1 MTSTPGTNPTS
12 DPTSVPATTAAHE
25 LGLGTVGIWSGAL
38 RITDGTGRDG
48 AITDAVE
55 EIEALGYGAIW
66 VGGSA
71 SVADARAVLAATHHL
86 RVATGILSIWDHPAD
101 RVAEEASDADRAHDD
116 RFVLG
121 VGASHQQ
128 LAPKEYAKPYT
139 AMREYLTA
147 LDEAPHPVP
156 ARRRVL
162 AALGPKMLQLSKDR
176 AAGAHPYLVTE
187 DQVAE
192 AREALGTGP
201 LLAPELKVVL
211 DDDLARA
218 RETARAYLRFYLE
231 LPNYTNN
238 LRRAGFGPADFEDGG
253 SDALLD
259 AVVAHGDAE
268 RVRSRVTGF
277 HKAGADH
284 VALQVV
290 TSDPVRDLPIP
301 AWRTL
306 AAALDLPGATA

>member
-1 MTSTPGTNPTS
+1 MTSNPGT
-12 DPTSVPATTAAHE
+12 DPSFGPATTAAHE
-25 LGLGTVGIWSGAL
+25 LGIGTVGIWSGAL
-38 RITDGTGRDG
+38 RVSDGTGRDG
-48 AITDAVE
+48 AITDAAE

-71 SVADARAVLAATHHL
+71 SVADAEAVLAATHHL
-86 RVATGILSIWDHPAD
+86 RVATGILSIWDHPAEL
-101 RVAEEASDADRAHDD
+101 VAEQASDANRAHDD
-116 RFVLG
+116 RFILG
-121 VGASHQQ
+121 IGASHQQ

-139 AMREYLTA
+139 AMQEYLTV
-147 LDEAPHPVP
+147 LDEAPNPVP
-156 ARRRVL
+156 AERRVL

-187 DQVAE
+187 DYVAE

-211 DDDLARA
+211 DDNLPRA

-238 LRRAGFGPADFEDGG
+238 LRRAGFGPADFENGG

-259 AVVAHGDAE
+259 AVVAYGDAD
-268 RVRSRVTGF
+268 RIRTRVTAF

-290 TSDPVRDLPIP
+290 TPNPAQDLPIA

-306 AAALDLPGATA
+306 AAALDLPGATG

>member
-1 MTSTPGTNPTS
+1 MTS
-12 DPTSVPATTAAHE
+12 PANTTAAHE

-38 RITDGTGRDG
+38 RISDGTGRDG

-55 EIEALGYGAIW
+55 EIEALGYGTIW

-71 SVADARAVLAATHHL
+71 SVADAEAVLAATHHL

-101 RVAEEASDADRAHDD
+101 RVAEEACDANRANED

-121 VGASHQQ
+121 IGASHQV
-128 LAPKEYAKPYT
+128 LAPDQYAKPYT
-139 AMREYLTA
+139 AMKEYLTA
-147 LDEAPHPVP
+147 LDEAPNPVP
-156 ARRRVL
+156 ARQRVL
-162 AALGPKMLQLSKDR
+162 AALGPKMLQLSKER

-187 DQVAE
+187 DYVAE
-192 AREALGTGP
+192 AREALGVGP

-211 DDDLARA
+211 DDNLDRA

-231 LPNYTNN
+231 LPNYTDN
-238 LRRAGFGPADFEDGG
+238 LRRAGFGEADFEDGG

-259 AVVAHGDAE
+259 AVVAYGGAE
-268 RVRSRVTGF
+268 RVRARVAAF
-277 HKAGADH
+277 QKAGADH

-290 TSDPVRDLPIP
+290 TPDPMRDLPI
-301 AWRTL
+301 AEWRAL
-306 AAALDLPGATA
+306 AAALELPGSAG